1 MVPGAVLGAVRAWH
15 ELEALTLVEP
25 NLETPVGFMTV
36 RAGRQSR
43 SLEAAL
49 ALARDPGWLRHAAR
63 HSGALQD

>member
-1 MVPGAVLGAVRAWH
+1 
-15 ELEALTLVEP
+15 
-25 NLETPVGFMTV
+25 MTV